1 MSELFNSYT
10 SYDHK
15 VSWVKLK
22 YSFYLWSYDQKTKQ
36 LGSKFSVLVTEVSHD
51 EQYYVAHNKFYEQVI
66 QIKNMERN
74 EMKKFE
80 IKNSSNK

>member
-1 MSELFNSYT
+1 M
-10 SYDHK
+10 
-15 VSWVKLK
+15 
-22 YSFYLWSYDQKTKQ
+22 
-36 LGSKFSVLVTEVSHD
+36 TEVSHD

-74 EMKKFE
+74 EMKKFG